1 MSKKLNADSAQLFF
15 IVCTK
20 QYMNGVISLQ
30 TYKTRLDAL
39 LKMTKR
45 QSSLYSIVSALLDC
59 DYSCFPDCITQTIEK
74 EDWDS
79 ELISLFH
86 NNNDCLNYLGTMMVN
101 DLDPCPSIPHLHVED
116 KRTHKQ
122 KKINIFTGESSLG
135 DPYSLNELVVL
146 WNDPTFTNKIKKNL
160 GIICSKHE
168 NLKEHN

>member
-30 TYKTRLDAL
+30 TYKTRLTSL
-39 LKMTKR
+39 LKMTKK
-45 QSSLYSIVSALLDC
+45 QSNLYQVVFALLDC
-59 DYSCFPDCITQTIEK
+59 EHGCFPDCISKTIED
-74 EDWDS
+74 EDCDS

-101 DLDPCPSIPHLHVED
+101 DPDPCPSIPHLHVED
-116 KRTHKQ
+116 KRAHKQ

-135 DPYSLNELVVL
+135 DPYSLNELVTL
-146 WNDPTFTNKIKKNL
+146 WNDPTFTNRIKKNL